1 MGQPLAKGTSG
12 MTQKCMGLAPFT
24 PSQTGLH
31 SLCVALGPRMD
42 DGRMV
47 GMTRRTNTWVREEGQ
62 GFEEEGGS
70 IWYHRQGACRFQM
83 QVGKA
88 GVNVGTWGWHLM
100 LLAAM
105 IRH

>member
-24 PSQTGLH
+24 PPQTGLH

-42 DGRMV
+42 DGCMV
-47 GMTRRTNTWVREEGQ
+47 GMTGRTNTWVREEGQ
-62 GFEEEGGS
+62 GFEEDGGS
-70 IWYHRQGACRFQM
+70 IW
-83 QVGKA
+83 A